1 MPTHHKGPEEERIAL
16 DAFIKLFRAADSLNR
31 RLSAGLA
38 RAALSAPQFGV
49 LETLLHLG
57 PLCQKDLARKHLR
70 SGANMTMV
78 VDNLERRGLVE
89 RVRGEKDR
97 RFTTVHLTPAGRRL
111 ITRTFPPHARAITE
125 VFSVLTK
132 EEQIH
137 LAHLCRRLGVAA
149 LGGSGEPGAE
159 DNTR

>member
-1 MPTHHKGPEEERIAL
+1 
-16 DAFIKLFRAADSLNR
+16 
-31 RLSAGLA
+31 
-38 RAALSAPQFGV
+38 
-49 LETLLHLG
+49 
-57 PLCQKDLARKHLR
+57 
-70 SGANMTMV
+70 MTMV